1 MNPLSLKYREI
12 SILYLSIYKDLKE
25 IFYSKIGQTYT
36 HTHPTYT
43 HTYIRVL
50 LHKIFKLL

>member
-25 IFYSKIGQTYT
+25 IFYSKIGQTHT
-36 HTHPTYT
+36 HTHPT
-43 HTYIRVL
+43 HTYIRLL